1 MTLLTCLATVVF
13 TGGAASIVTAGPPS
27 VAILVEALSASVE
40 AGGPAWSGVAGVA
53 SFVGAETSSEAVA
66 DVDVDAA
73 SFVSSAAA
81 GATACAGAASC
92 RAGLSAAG
100 ISGLVVSGGDEFS
113 GSSATVLS
121 GAAAGI
127 VVTSGSAGVGVVSG
141 SDGFAVT
148 SGSAGM
154 AVVGGCR
161 AGVVAAATWSGVFS
175 SAAGGSI
182 CSIARTGS

>member
-1 MTLLTCLATVVF
+1 MTLLTCRATVVF
-13 TGGAASIVTAGPPS
+13 AGGAASIVTAGPPS

-40 AGGPAWSGVAGVA
+40 AGGPAWSGVAEVA
-53 SFVGAETSSEAVA
+53 SLVGAETSSEVVA
-66 DVDVDAA
+66 DVDAA

-92 RAGLSAAG
+92 WAGLSAAG

-127 VVTSGSAGVGVVSG
+127 VVTSGSAGVGVASG

-154 AVVGGCR
+154 ALVAGCS